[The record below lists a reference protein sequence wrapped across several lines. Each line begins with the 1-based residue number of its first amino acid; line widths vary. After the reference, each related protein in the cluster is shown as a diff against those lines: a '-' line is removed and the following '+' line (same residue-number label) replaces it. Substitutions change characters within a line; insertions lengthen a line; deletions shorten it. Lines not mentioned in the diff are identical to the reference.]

1 MRDQHRVLISLV
13 GGLTLSSFA
22 ASCDTVA
29 DPQQDAEV
37 RTERWSGLGID
48 VNELMLENGFRVV
61 LVEDHRVPRV
71 AASLWYRVGALQE
84 HLGEH
89 GATHFLEHAIHQGT
103 TTIGVKDPARDRALL
118 QEIHEVEQALIAERN
133 AQRNLLRERNIF
145 FDEAAWPTTAALD
158 GLRRRLYALEDEQ
171 AENRIFWEGYNWY
184 RRHGGLMR
192 HSDPVP
198 ANTGNELMRIEVDLP
213 DTRLELFF
221 RLEADRMLNAVL
233 RGWEAQRFTVLE
245 QFLNFNRGETGRFSE
260 ALNGVSGVVH
270 PIFLHPGGHMRD
282 HAYWDR
288 ASMLRIYD
296 DYFVPNNA
304 TLALVGAVTV
314 EEVRRLAA
322 EYFGR
327 LPRGPEPP
335 ARMDFEAEPP
345 PGGSV
350 RLDWLE
356 PVSSSR
362 VTVRYRIPGVGHP
375 DRPAF
380 DVIAGLLEGSDGL
393 LSSVEATSGTAAANW
408 SASASQTGSPGRLSI
423 QGRAARDEDLPA
435 IEQVALTAVERLRR
449 GDVDSTSLARVQR
462 DLRFQWERLRSERGS
477 LASEIGE
484 FYVMDDWRTLRSF
497 YERRANTTVEEI
509 QRLSERYLV
518 PWNRVIGTTRV
529 DPTPAAEGHLT
540 TTPAREP

>member
-1 MRDQHRVLISLV
+1 MRHPLILLV
-13 GGLTLSSFA
+13 GLGAGLTLSSSAGSRAAAA
-22 ASCDTVA
+22 ASQVGV
-29 DPQQDAEV
+29 EV
-37 RTERWSGLGID
+37 VTEQWPALGIE
-48 VNELMLENGFRVV
+48 VHELMLDNGFRIV

-89 GATHFLEHAIHQGT
+89 GATHFLEHVIHQGT
-103 TTIGVKDPARDRALL
+103 TTIGVKDRARDRALL
-118 QEIHEVEQALIAERN
+118 QEIHDVEQALIAERN
-133 AQRNLLRERNIF
+133 AHRNLLRERNVF
-145 FDEAAWPTTAALD
+145 FDEADWPTTPAMD
-158 GLRRRLYALEDEQ
+158 SLRRRLYALEDEQ
-171 AENRIFWEGYNWY
+171 AENRIFWEEYNWY

-192 HSDPVP
+192 HTDPVP

-221 RLEADRMLNAVL
+221 RMEADRMVNAVL
-233 RGWEAQRFTVLE
+233 RGFEAQRFTVLE
-245 QFLNFNRGETGRFSE
+245 QFLNFNRPENGRFSE
-260 ALNGVSGVVH
+260 ALNGVTGVVH

-288 ASMLRIYD
+288 ASMLRMYD
-296 DYFVPNNA
+296 DYFVPGNA

-314 EEVRRLAA
+314 EEVSRLAV

-335 ARMDFEAEPP
+335 ARMDLEVEPP

-356 PVSSSR
+356 PLGSSQ

-380 DVIAGLLEGSDGL
+380 DVVAALLGGSGR
-393 LSSVEATSGTAAANW
+393 LSAN
-408 SASASQTGSPGRLSI
+408 ASQSGSPNRLSI
-423 QGRAARDEDLPA
+423 QARAARDEELPA
-435 IEQVALTAVERLRR
+435 LEQVAHDAVERLRR
-449 GDVDSTSLARVQR
+449 GDIEPARLARVQR
-462 DLRFQWERLRSERGS
+462 ELRLQWERLRSDRGS
-477 LASEIGE
+477 LASEIGAFSVTDE
-484 FYVMDDWRTLRSF
+484 WRTLRSF
-497 YERRANTTVEEI
+497 YEQRAHTRADEV
-509 QRLSERYLV
+509 QRLAERYLV

-529 DPTPAAEGHLT
+529 NPTPAAAGHLT
-540 TTPAREP
+540 ATPARAR